1 LKNEYAYNP
10 KGAKKLLAEAGY
22 PNGFKT
28 NVIADTDGD
37 MPLLQIVKK
46 YLADIGVDM
55 EIRTMDP
62 ASYTDYVENNHNHDQ
77 MVYRPYGPLG
87 QTYAPL
93 RVITRLHSGY
103 STNYAMV
110 SDPVFDAF
118 FDRAKIA
125 ANEDELKLVIKDANE
140 RAARQH
146 YAISLLQP
154 REYSLCQPWIK
165 GYHAQIYSLWMGVG
179 GASMLGFYGARYWI
193 DSQVKKSMGH

>member
-1 LKNEYAYNP
+1 
-10 KGAKKLLAEAGY
+10 
-22 PNGFKT
+22 
-28 NVIADTDGD
+28 
-37 MPLLQIVKK
+37 
-46 YLADIGVDM
+46 
-55 EIRTMDP
+55 MDP